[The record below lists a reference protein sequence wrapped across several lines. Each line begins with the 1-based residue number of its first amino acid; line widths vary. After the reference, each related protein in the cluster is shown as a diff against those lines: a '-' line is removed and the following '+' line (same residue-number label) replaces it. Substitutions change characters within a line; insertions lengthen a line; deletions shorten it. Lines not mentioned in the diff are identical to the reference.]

1 MEHKKTDPT
10 DHLINF
16 ESQNMLVNIFSVFKK
31 RQSAEFGALNLR
43 NSRSG
48 RNSNDFNLMV
58 SLTWYWCLPIWRESV
73 GTWRHCLPWNPRPDR
88 WCPQPSAGGVTGCH
102 CKSGETTKRGKSFTV
117 YLYKHAAGATVITV
131 VHFSAPLVY
140 ICLARNRRLRYNS
153 NSMQTHATSL
163 AKDDV
168 QLGGSKGYILRPLGH
183 YICP

>member
-58 SLTWYWCLPIWRESV
+58 SLTWY
-73 GTWRHCLPWNPRPDR
+73 
-88 WCPQPSAGGVTGCH
+88 
-102 CKSGETTKRGKSFTV
+102 
-117 YLYKHAAGATVITV
+117 
-131 VHFSAPLVY
+131 
-140 ICLARNRRLRYNS
+140 
-153 NSMQTHATSL
+153 
-163 AKDDV
+163 
-168 QLGGSKGYILRPLGH
+168 
-183 YICP
+183 